1 MGFNIRSVNKALKEA
16 GINGE
21 LVRGEGYFY
30 FVGESFY
37 YSSGTSVY
45 VFRVTNLTIEQWV
58 QEALDMIPSSVLE
71 A

>member
-16 GINGE
+16 GIVGE
-21 LVRGEGYFY
+21 LVRGEGYHY

-45 VFRVTNLTIEQWV
+45 VYRVTDLTIEQWV
-58 QEALDMIPSSVLE
+58 QEALDMIPASVLE